1 MCVVVTCSESYQR
14 SGDAASV
21 TIGRI
26 LMERL
31 SGSLEDDLTKADSGF
46 RRGGHRL
53 TGQTDSQQL
62 NGDFKSKAC
71 GS

>member
-1 MCVVVTCSESYQR
+1 
-14 SGDAASV
+14 
-21 TIGRI
+21 
-26 LMERL
+26 MERL
-31 SGSLEDDLTKADSGF
+31 SGSLEDDLTRADSGL

-62 NGDFKSKAC
+62 NRDVKSKAC